1 MIKVNGNYNNSI
13 QTGLVMAKIY
23 LQDGNGD
30 ADSEQTCGHR
40 EGRRGWDKLRVAIV
54 SGNFLYDTGSSNPVL
69 SDNLEG

>member
-30 ADSEQTCGHR
+30 AD
-40 EGRRGWDKLRVAIV
+40 IV
-54 SGNFLYDTGSSNPVL
+54 SRLVGTGQ
-69 SDNLEG
+69 EGEGGTN